1 MQQENTPERNK
12 ELVADWQALMRTFIC
27 PDNDVSQSRL
37 VKYMQQ
43 ILFGFRI
50 FKETRGHHRETSLK
64 DLVKAYSD
72 SHINENPEK
81 KLTDVTP
88 T

>member
-43 ILFGFRI
+43 ILFGLQDF
-50 FKETRGHHRETSLK
+50 
-64 DLVKAYSD
+64 
-72 SHINENPEK
+72 
-81 KLTDVTP
+81 
-88 T
+88 